1 MLIISCTIFVV
12 SILTFYVWH
21 QIEAIRMGYEI
32 GKLEEKVFNLSKEV
46 ERLET
51 KKSYLLRL
59 ERVEKIAKEE
69 LMLVKPKKEQL
80 IYDEFSPEY

>member
-32 GKLEEKVFNLSKEV
+32 GKLEEKVLNLRKEV

-51 KKSYLLRL
+51 RKSYLLRL

-80 IYDEFSPEY
+80 IYDEFSPEH